1 MQTQPTFPTRPGT
14 LAQVLRLVQF
24 NGEQLNFC
32 LAGFL
37 DDFYTDQNS
46 ASRRARIEDD
56 PGLSGDAKLDALM
69 GAIGE
74 HLCRRWNLGEPP
86 IWTDDPAR
94 FLSHPWFMG
103 PERMKGFL
111 LAESP
116 SAYRRRF
123 IFTEAEP
130 LRRARMPRDGR
141 WWAYETMRSGL
152 APTLEEAEA
161 LKRAAR
167 ADIPAALAALDRV
180 PDVPPDADDEMRI

>member
-1 MQTQPTFPTRPGT
+1 
-14 LAQVLRLVQF
+14 
-24 NGEQLNFC
+24 
-32 LAGFL
+32 
-37 DDFYTDQNS
+37 
-46 ASRRARIEDD
+46 
-56 PGLSGDAKLDALM
+56 M